1 MGSVVKWSYDY
12 LVIFIERDVL
22 ETISNGV
29 FLAMVLF

>member
-1 MGSVVKWSYDY
+1 MGSVVKWSYDR